1 MLVSFWQSSLV
12 SSFCYKIYSS
22 LGTMFKFTP
31 YTTTFGLS
39 GLSLNFAVAF
49 IATCAFWLFGYDMSV
64 MGGIITEPAFTSVF
78 PSMNDATIQG
88 IVIASFEL
96 GALVGALSCLD
107 LGDRLGRRSTV
118 WVGMTFML
126 VGGALQCS
134 AWHVSQL
141 TVGRVISGIGL
152 GLQVSQAKMLI
163 CSSYLTP
170 ENRLPPS
177 HHGSRNVRSPI
188 AEGAGVSH
196 D

>member
-1 MLVSFWQSSLV
+1 MCILAL
-12 SSFCYKIYSS
+12 
-22 LGTMFKFTP
+22 
-31 YTTTFGLS
+31 
-39 GLSLNFAVAF
+39 
-49 IATCAFWLFGYDMSV
+49 

-152 GLQVSQAKMLI
+152 GLQVSQAKISIRL
-163 CSSYLTP
+163 SSLTL

-177 HHGSRNVRSPI
+177 HHGSRNVQSPI
-188 AEGAGVSH
+188 VEDAGVSH
-196 D
+196 DYTSALGYH